1 MNNILNKLKY
11 VSVKVAELHAN
22 QNCTSVQFGCA
33 TAHRCGREIG
43 GYEEREDVGVTC
55 VNVVANVVLRLP
67 SVLWHLLLLWSAH
80 QARIKCNMNV
90 SVATVFVVVVA
101 IVVAAV
107 AHKLRLVLC
116 LCRRAYVAVVP
127 SACLPAASAV
137 PVSLFSTLYAKAL
150 LHNAKAMAM
159 AMAMTKRCKCCQ
171 PKVKGSI
178 KRALQCGCNAEAV
191 KILLS
196 RFSSVCI

>member
-1 MNNILNKLKY
+1 MG
-11 VSVKVAELHAN
+11 E
-22 QNCTSVQFGCA
+22 
-33 TAHRCGREIG
+33 
-43 GYEEREDVGVTC
+43 EEREDVGVTC
-55 VNVVANVVLRLP
+55 DNVVANVVLRLP

-80 QARIKCNMNV
+80 QAKIKCNMNV

-101 IVVAAV
+101 IVVA

-159 AMAMTKRCKCCQ
+159 AMTKRCKCCQ

-196 RFSSVCI
+196 RLSSVCI

>member
-1 MNNILNKLKY
+1 
-11 VSVKVAELHAN
+11 
-22 QNCTSVQFGCA
+22 
-33 TAHRCGREIG
+33 
-43 GYEEREDVGVTC
+43 
-55 VNVVANVVLRLP
+55 
-67 SVLWHLLLLWSAH
+67 
-80 QARIKCNMNV
+80 MNV

-101 IVVAAV
+101 IVVA

-159 AMAMTKRCKCCQ
+159 AMTKRCKCCQ

-196 RFSSVCI
+196 RLSSVCIWINCPQLVAAPLCMQIARKNIAQCAAAAQFETREKSFISISWDNVRKLCKYMYAI